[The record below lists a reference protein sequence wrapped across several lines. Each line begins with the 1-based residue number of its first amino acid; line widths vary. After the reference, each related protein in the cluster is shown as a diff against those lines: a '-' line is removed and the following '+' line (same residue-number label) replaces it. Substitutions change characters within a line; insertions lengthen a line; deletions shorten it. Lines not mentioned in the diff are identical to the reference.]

1 MGILHADKK
10 FERFEDVTPELLKK
24 EGVKLLLCDLDNTL
38 RLHSEKEPADELAE
52 WIFDCKKAGVKIVII
67 SNNGRKKMMQKFC
80 EPIKVPCVW
89 WAKKPLSTGLT
100 AAMEEYNFS
109 PKQTVM
115 LGDKW
120 STDVLAA
127 KFAKIRAWKVN
138 HRRDIV

>member
-1 MGILHADKK
+1 MTVFHADKK

-24 EGVKLLLCDLDNTL
+24 ENVKLILCDLDNTL
-38 RLHSEKEPADELAE
+38 RLHSEKEPADELAD
-52 WIFDCKKAGVKIVII
+52 WVSDLKDAGVKIVII

-80 EPIKVPCVW
+80 EPLGIDCVW
-89 WAKKPLSTGLT
+89 WAKKPISTKLT
-100 AAMEEYNFS
+100 AKMEELNIKPS
-109 PKQTVM
+109 ETVM

-127 KFAKIRAWKVN
+127 KFAKVRAWKVE

>member
-1 MGILHADKK
+1 MCLHADKK

-52 WIFDCKKAGVKIVII
+52 WIFDCRQAGVQIIII

-89 WAKKPLSTGLT
+89 WVRSH
-100 AAMEEYNFS
+100 YRQN
-109 PKQTVM
+109 
-115 LGDKW
+115 
-120 STDVLAA
+120 
-127 KFAKIRAWKVN
+127 
-138 HRRDIV
+138 